1 MMNKTYNLLME
12 QIEELRKNT
21 KHFVYGKSELGED
34 LVAFELGEGDRTI
47 LVQGSIHAREYINSF
62 LLISIIKY
70 LKNFTLNGRAIIIP
84 LSNPDG
90 VRICLEGADF
100 IENKEKRELVE
111 NILSNSNQKLY
122 KANANGVDL
131 NVNFDA
137 KWGEG
142 ASNTKDSP
150 SSENY
155 IGPYPNSE
163 SEVKAL
169 IDLTIKESPFLT
181 LSYHSKGNVVYY
193 GFEGQKENT
202 LLYEKKYLDVIV
214 STTNYTPIYT
224 INSTGGYKDYCL
236 YVLGILSFTIET
248 GKDYLSH
255 PIGLENLDTIFNEN
269 KDLIINLLK
278 VK

>member
-1 MMNKTYNLLME
+1 MNKIYNLLME
-12 QIEELRKNT
+12 QIEELKKNT
-21 KHFVYGKSELGED
+21 KYFIYGKSELGED
-34 LVAFELGEGDRTI
+34 LVAFELGEGDKTI

-70 LKNFTLNGRAIIIP
+70 LKNFTLNGRVIIIP

-90 VRICLEGADF
+90 VRICLEGAGF
-100 IENKEKRELVE
+100 IKNKEKRELVE
-111 NILSNSNQKLY
+111 NILSNSSQKLY

-150 SSENY
+150 GSENY

-202 LLYEKKYLDVIV
+202 LLYQKKYLDVIV

-224 INSTGGYKDYCL
+224 RNSTGGYKDYCL

>member
-1 MMNKTYNLLME
+1 MNKIYSLLME
-12 QIEELRKNT
+12 QIEELKKTT
-21 KHFVYGKSELGED
+21 KYFIYGKSELGED
-34 LVAFELGEGDRTI
+34 LVAFELGEGDKTI

-70 LKNFTLNGRAIIIP
+70 LKNFTLNGRVIIIP

-100 IENKEKRELVE
+100 IENKEKRELVKS
-111 NILSNSNQKLY
+111 ILSNSNQKLY

-202 LLYEKKYLDVIV
+202 LLYQKKYLDVIV

-224 INSTGGYKDYCL
+224 RNSTGGYKDYCL

>member
-1 MMNKTYNLLME
+1 MNKIYSLLME
-12 QIEELRKNT
+12 QIEELKKTT
-21 KHFVYGKSELGED
+21 KYFIYGKSELGED
-34 LVAFELGEGDRTI
+34 LVAFELGEGDKII

-100 IENKEKRELVE
+100 IENKEKRELVK

-202 LLYEKKYLDVIV
+202 LLYQKKYLDVIV

-224 INSTGGYKDYCL
+224 RNSTGGYKDYCL

>member
-1 MMNKTYNLLME
+1 MNKIYSLLME
-12 QIEELRKNT
+12 QIEELKKTT
-21 KHFVYGKSELGED
+21 KYFIYGKSELGED
-34 LVAFELGEGDRTI
+34 LVAFELGEGDKTI

-70 LKNFTLNGRAIIIP
+70 LKNFTLNGRAVIIP

-100 IENKEKRELVE
+100 IENKEKRELVK

-142 ASNTKDSP
+142 ASNTKISP

-202 LLYEKKYLDVIV
+202 LLYQKKYLDVIV

-224 INSTGGYKDYCL
+224 RNSTGGYKDYCL

-255 PIGLENLDTIFNEN
+255 PIGLENLDNIFNEN

>member
-1 MMNKTYNLLME
+1 MNKIYSLLME
-12 QIEELRKNT
+12 QIEELKKTT
-21 KHFVYGKSELGED
+21 KYFIYGKSELGED
-34 LVAFELGEGDRTI
+34 LVAFELGEGDKTI

-100 IENKEKRELVE
+100 IENKEKRELVK

-214 STTNYTPIYT
+214 GTTNYTPIYT
-224 INSTGGYKDYCL
+224 RNSTGGYKDYCL

-255 PIGLENLDTIFNEN
+255 PIGLENLDNIFNEN

>member
-1 MMNKTYNLLME
+1 ME
-12 QIEELRKNT
+12 QIEELKRNT
-21 KHFVYGKSELGED
+21 KYFVYGKSELGED

-70 LKNFTLNGRAIIIP
+70 LKNFILNGRVIIIP

-100 IENKEKRELVE
+100 IENKEKRELVK

-202 LLYEKKYLDVIV
+202 LLYQKKYLDVIV

-224 INSTGGYKDYCL
+224 RNSTGGYKDYCL

-255 PIGLENLDTIFNEN
+255 PIGLENLDTMFNEN

>member
-1 MMNKTYNLLME
+1 MNKIYSLLME
-12 QIEELRKNT
+12 QIEELKKTT
-21 KHFVYGKSELGED
+21 KYFIYGKSELGED
-34 LVAFELGEGDRTI
+34 LVAFELGEGDKTI

-70 LKNFTLNGRAIIIP
+70 LKNFTLNGRVIIIP

-100 IENKEKRELVE
+100 IENKEKRELVKS
-111 NILSNSNQKLY
+111 ILSNSNQKLY

-202 LLYEKKYLDVIV
+202 LLYQKKYLDVIV
-214 STTNYTPIYT
+214 NTTNYTPIYT
-224 INSTGGYKDYCL
+224 RNSTGGYKDYCL

>member
-1 MMNKTYNLLME
+1 ME
-12 QIEELRKNT
+12 QIEELKKTT
-21 KHFVYGKSELGED
+21 KYFIYGKSELGED
-34 LVAFELGEGDRTI
+34 LVAFELGEGDKTI

-70 LKNFTLNGRAIIIP
+70 LKNFTLNGRVIIIP

-100 IENKEKRELVE
+100 IENKEKRELVK

-202 LLYEKKYLDVIV
+202 LLYQKKYLDVIV
-214 STTNYTPIYT
+214 NTTNYTPIYT
-224 INSTGGYKDYCL
+224 RNSTGGHKDYCL

-255 PIGLENLDTIFNEN
+255 PIGLENLDSIFNEN

>member
-1 MMNKTYNLLME
+1 ME
-12 QIEELRKNT
+12 QIEELKKNT
-21 KHFVYGKSELGED
+21 KYFVYGKSELGED
-34 LVAFELGEGDRTI
+34 LVAFELGEGDKTI

-70 LKNFTLNGRAIIIP
+70 LKNFTLNGRAVIIP

-100 IENKEKRELVE
+100 IENKEKRELVK

-142 ASNTKDSP
+142 ASNTKISP

-202 LLYEKKYLDVIV
+202 LLYQKKYLDVIV

-224 INSTGGYKDYCL
+224 RNSTGGYKDYCL

>member
-1 MMNKTYNLLME
+1 ME
-12 QIEELRKNT
+12 QIEELKKTT
-21 KHFVYGKSELGED
+21 KYFIYGKSELGED
-34 LVAFELGEGDRTI
+34 LVAFELGEGDKTI

-70 LKNFTLNGRAIIIP
+70 LKNFTLNGRVIIIP

-100 IENKEKRELVE
+100 IENKEKRELVKS
-111 NILSNSNQKLY
+111 ILSNSNQKLY

-202 LLYEKKYLDVIV
+202 LLYQKKYLDVIV
-214 STTNYTPIYT
+214 NTTNYTPIYT
-224 INSTGGYKDYCL
+224 RNSTGGYKDYCL

>member
-1 MMNKTYNLLME
+1 MNKTYNLLME
-12 QIEELRKNT
+12 QIEELKKNT
-21 KHFVYGKSELGED
+21 RHFVYGKSEFGED

-70 LKNFTLNGRAIIIP
+70 LKNFTLNGRVIIIP

-224 INSTGGYKDYCL
+224 RNSTGGYKDYCL

>member
-1 MMNKTYNLLME
+1 MNKIYSLLME
-12 QIEELRKNT
+12 QIEELKKTT
-21 KHFVYGKSELGED
+21 KYFIYGKSELGED
-34 LVAFELGEGDRTI
+34 LVAFELGEGDKTI

-70 LKNFTLNGRAIIIP
+70 LKNFTLIGRVIIIP

-100 IENKEKRELVE
+100 IENKEKRELVK

-202 LLYEKKYLDVIV
+202 LLYQKKYLDVIV

-224 INSTGGYKDYCL
+224 RNSTGGYKDYCL

-255 PIGLENLDTIFNEN
+255 PIGLENLDTMFNEN

>member
-1 MMNKTYNLLME
+1 MNKTYNLLME
-12 QIEELRKNT
+12 QIEELKKNT
-21 KHFVYGKSELGED
+21 KFFVYGKSELGED

-70 LKNFTLNGRAIIIP
+70 LKNFTLNGRVIIIP

-100 IENKEKRELVE
+100 IENKEKRELVK

-202 LLYEKKYLDVIV
+202 LLYQKKYLDVIV

-224 INSTGGYKDYCL
+224 RNSTGGYKDYCL

-255 PIGLENLDTIFNEN
+255 PIGLENLDNIFNEN

>member
-1 MMNKTYNLLME
+1 MNKTYNLLME
-12 QIEELRKNT
+12 QIEELKKNT
-21 KHFVYGKSELGED
+21 KYFVYGKSELGED

-70 LKNFTLNGRAIIIP
+70 LKIFTLNGRVIIIP

-100 IENKEKRELVE
+100 IENKENRELVE

-150 SSENY
+150 GSENY

-202 LLYEKKYLDVIV
+202 LLYQKKYLDVIV
-214 STTNYTPIYT
+214 NTTNYTPIYT
-224 INSTGGYKDYCL
+224 RNSTGGCKDYCL

-255 PIGLENLDTIFNEN
+255 PIGLENLDNIFNEN

>member
-1 MMNKTYNLLME
+1 MNKIYNLLME
-12 QIEELRKNT
+12 QIEELKKNT
-21 KHFVYGKSELGED
+21 KYFVYGKSELGED

-70 LKNFTLNGRAIIIP
+70 LKNFTLNGRVIIIP

-90 VRICLEGADF
+90 VRICLEGAGF
-100 IENKEKRELVE
+100 IKNKEKRELVE

-193 GFEGQKENT
+193 GFEGQKGNT

-224 INSTGGYKDYCL
+224 RNSTGGYKDYCL

-255 PIGLENLDTIFNEN
+255 PIGLENLDNIFNEN